1 MIILLYFDWVGG
13 LSELK
18 DLNEKI
24 KKSCEDEK
32 VKYMGIYGPL
42 NLKWNYVWIFEV
54 ESYEDFIRMAHNIHR
69 HPKMPHHIA
78 EILIPQNI

>member
-1 MIILLYFDWVGG
+1 MIILLYFDWIGG
-13 LSELK
+13 LSDLK

-32 VKYMGIYGPL
+32 VKYMGLYGPL
-42 NLKWNYVWIFEV
+42 NLKWNYVWVLEA
-54 ESYEDFIRMAHNIHR
+54 ESYEDFIKMARNIHR